1 MDPELYQRKIP
12 LFILSILGIW
22 MIAEWFLTPL
32 KPLVPITDTIRT
44 FATIIAA
51 ASWGLG
57 NAVLVIAHA
66 RRIYR
71 RTKTPHWI
79 YSVIFQVCFWTML
92 IAGIA
97 QGSRGEAFQWL
108 YNTIIAPAH
117 RALYSTTAFYIT
129 TAGYRVFRFR
139 NLDAA
144 VLLISGMFVLWS
156 VLPLFKGPFP
166 ILGTIGA
173 WISDVIAVACYRAFV
188 IGVALGIIGLAL
200 RIFLHKHPE
209 VLT

>member
-12 LFILSILGIW
+12 LFIVSFLGVW
-22 MIAEWFLTPL
+22 MIAEWFFEPL
-32 KPLVPITDTIRT
+32 KPLMPITDTIRT

-51 ASWGLG
+51 ASWGVG

-66 RRIYR
+66 RRIYKR
-71 RTKTPHWI
+71 MTRPHWA
-79 YSVIFQVCFWTML
+79 YSVIFQICFWMML
-92 IAGIA
+92 IAGIT
-97 QGSRGEAFQWL
+97 QGSQGKTFQWL
-108 YNTIIAPAH
+108 YNVIIAPAH

-144 VLLISGMFVLWS
+144 ILLICGMFVLWG
-156 VLPLFKGPFP
+156 VLPLFTGAMP
-166 ILGTIGA
+166 ILGKIGT
-173 WISDVIAVACYRAFV
+173 WISDVLAVACYRAFV